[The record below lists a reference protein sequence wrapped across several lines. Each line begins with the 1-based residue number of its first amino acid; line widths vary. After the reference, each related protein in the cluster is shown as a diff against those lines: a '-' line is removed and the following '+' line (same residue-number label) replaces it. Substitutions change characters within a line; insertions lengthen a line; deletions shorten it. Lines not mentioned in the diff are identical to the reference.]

1 MMFSP
6 LPFASSHLL
15 CILNNTVT
23 ATVAS
28 AIVLLAFFAVMATSC
43 TFAEHKLARK
53 VRSQKHLSILQRIF
67 AALSISQAIALAKMS
82 YTGPHPILQFLSETF
97 GYIFI
102 FLPFTA
108 GMLHHLLEPLYILSV
123 PLSSLALCTIA
134 GMSPVSLIGL
144 FMSIVILLFG
154 MTIFYMTVVMSFHIY
169 SWLIHR
175 QFLSTLLFVMFA
187 LLATFGGILT
197 ECINTNS

>member
-1 MMFSP
+1 M
-6 LPFASSHLL
+6 
-15 CILNNTVT
+15 
-23 ATVAS
+23 
-28 AIVLLAFFAVMATSC
+28 AIA
-43 TFAEHKLARK
+43 FAEHKLARQA
-53 VRSQKHLSILQRIF
+53 RSQKHPSILQRIF

-108 GMLHHLLEPLYILSV
+108 GMLHRLLEPLYILSV

-134 GMSPVSLIGL
+134 GMSPISLIGL
-144 FMSIVILLFG
+144 FTSIVILFF
-154 MTIFYMTVVMSFHIY
+154 MAIFYMTVVMSFHIY

-187 LLATFGGILT
+187 SLATFGAISK
-197 ECINTNS
+197 IK

>member
-1 MMFSP
+1 
-6 LPFASSHLL
+6 
-15 CILNNTVT
+15 
-23 ATVAS
+23 
-28 AIVLLAFFAVMATSC
+28 MATSC
-43 TFAEHKLARK
+43 TFVEHKLARK
-53 VRSQKHLSILQRIF
+53 IRSQKHPSILQRIF

-134 GMSPVSLIGL
+134 GMSPISMIGL
-144 FMSIVILLFG
+144 FMSIVILFFG

-175 QFLSTLLFVMFA
+175 QFLSTLLFVAFA
-187 LLATFGGILT
+187 SLATFGGILT
-197 ECINTNS
+197 ECIVNS